1 MINFAEYS
9 LTDYEKIS
17 LQQDQNN
24 FILSIIVAA
33 ITFVSVVLIYIDYRN
48 RKNKERAEKSIEI
61 AKEFALEIISPLSIL
76 YAFFTAYNIDKIIN
90 KINFIQLEDFDLEEL
105 HSLYNDSDINK
116 YQKLIQENDSKHKI
130 RDLICDTL
138 NKLEYMCMYISTNVA
153 DEKYIYNSLHQ
164 QFLKVIALLYLEIS
178 STNINSKDK
187 YYTNIIHVYNLWKN
201 KYIKASKKEDAF
213 KKKQKQKKKKLL
225 PSPKI

>member
-24 FILSIIVAA
+24 FILSIVVAV

-76 YAFFTAYNIDKIIN
+76 YAF
-90 KINFIQLEDFDLEEL
+90 
-105 HSLYNDSDINK
+105 
-116 YQKLIQENDSKHKI
+116 
-130 RDLICDTL
+130 
-138 NKLEYMCMYISTNVA
+138 
-153 DEKYIYNSLHQ
+153 
-164 QFLKVIALLYLEIS
+164 
-178 STNINSKDK
+178 
-187 YYTNIIHVYNLWKN
+187 
-201 KYIKASKKEDAF
+201 
-213 KKKQKQKKKKLL
+213 LL
-225 PSPKI
+225 PIILIKL